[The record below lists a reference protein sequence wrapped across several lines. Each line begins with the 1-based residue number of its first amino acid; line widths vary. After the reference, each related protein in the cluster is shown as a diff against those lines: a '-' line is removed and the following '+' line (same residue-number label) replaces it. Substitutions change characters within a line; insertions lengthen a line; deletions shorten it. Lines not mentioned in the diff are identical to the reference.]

1 VKKPDYKLP
10 ATLSEAQREI
20 TALRQALTD
29 IDAKAP
35 QACTEESERMEV
47 HHWRGA
53 ARDMSRIA
61 RAALEPSK

>member
-35 QACTEESERMEV
+35 QASFRSQG
-47 HHWRGA
+47 WP
-53 ARDMSRIA
+53 RDLGGVAGVGIR
-61 RAALEPSK
+61 